1 MSLLSMFTYTLI
13 GSLKVKYA
21 VTTFLKF
28 TFLAATLSISQLSF
42 ANETEF
48 FTVSVGHAGVF
59 DRDLDDPEV
68 VKLEYRFKPTR
79 FLQLAPGF
87 GVSRAGNNANFV
99 FGFVERDFY
108 VKKHWVVSPNFGA
121 GVFNDSESLNLGYD
135 VQFRSGI
142 RLAYEFENKMRLG
155 VELFHLSN
163 GGLGDSNPGTEP
175 AFLSLSV
182 PFNN

>member
-1 MSLLSMFTYTLI
+1 MKYIITILLKLI
-13 GSLKVKYA
+13 LLV
-21 VTTFLKF
+21 V
-28 TFLAATLSISQLSF
+28 ATSISQLNY
-42 ANETEF
+42 ANETGF

-68 VKLEYRFKPTR
+68 VKLEYRFKPTK
-79 FLQLAPGF
+79 FLQLAPGL

-121 GVFNDSESLNLGYD
+121 GFFNDSESLNLGYD
-135 VQFRSGI
+135 IQFRSGVRI
-142 RLAYEFENKMRLG
+142 AYEFENKMRLG

-182 PFNN
+182 PFGN